1 MVLADACAARAFPT
15 TDNDF
20 RAYRKNGR
28 QMILLI
34 MPE

>member
-1 MVLADACAARAFPT
+1 MLRQIDGAVVFT

-28 QMILLI
+28 QLIPLI